1 MSRGPSASTKCF
13 ALQNMTI
20 LDNFSDDDWKML
32 PNVIFFHYG
41 DGSFKVAETATGP
54 VQS

>member
-1 MSRGPSASTKCF
+1 
-13 ALQNMTI
+13 MTI
-20 LDNFSDDDWKML
+20 LDNFSDDDRKML

-41 DGSFKVAETATGP
+41 NGIFKVAETATGP